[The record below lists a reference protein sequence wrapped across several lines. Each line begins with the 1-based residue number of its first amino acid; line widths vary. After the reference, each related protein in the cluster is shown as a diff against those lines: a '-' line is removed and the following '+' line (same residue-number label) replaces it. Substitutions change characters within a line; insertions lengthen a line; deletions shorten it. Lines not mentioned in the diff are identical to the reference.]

1 MKTCYNLTQHMKLFL
16 PTLLLCLIF
25 NTSCAQQKDSKIT
38 TDHIKNAEQLYGLEF
53 TEAERELMLEDV
65 RGTAA
70 SYEAMRQ
77 VSIPNSVPMALD
89 LNVIP
94 PGMTFD
100 KTQYPINW
108 DLPEKVAVP
117 KDKNELAFYTVAQLA
132 SLIKNKQITSTE
144 LTKIYLNRLKKYGD
158 TLQCVITITEKVAL
172 AQAKRADQEL
182 AAGKYR
188 GPLHG
193 IPYGIKDLL
202 AVEGTK
208 TTWGAMPYKDQV
220 IEETATVV
228 KKLEAAGAVM
238 LAKLTLGALAWGD
251 VWYGGVTKNPWNL
264 EQGSSG
270 SSAGSASAT
279 VAGLVA
285 FSIGTETLGSIV
297 SPSTRCSASGLRPTY
312 GRVSRTGAM
321 ALSWSMDK
329 IGPICRTA
337 EDCALVFH
345 AIIGTDGKD
354 QSLVD
359 LPFNYNSSTPLSDL
373 RIGYL
378 KDLFEVDY
386 FNKSNDSLS
395 LEVLKKLGAN
405 LKAVSLPD
413 DIPVSALRP
422 ILSVE
427 AAAAFDE
434 LTRSNLDS
442 TLVRQ
447 IRFAWPNSFRAARM
461 VSAVEYVQA
470 NRLRYMLIQQM
481 NKLIK
486 EYDVIVSPSFGGT
499 QLLITNLTGHP
510 CVVVPNG
517 YQGKEG
523 GFPASISFISNLY
536 DEGKILTIAKAYQE
550 ATDFDDRHP
559 DFFK

>member
-1 MKTCYNLTQHMKLFL
+1 ENKAN
-16 PTLLLCLIF
+16 
-25 NTSCAQQKDSKIT
+25 
-38 TDHIKNAEQLYGLEF
+38 
-53 TEAERELMLEDV
+53 
-65 RGTAA
+65 
-70 SYEAMRQ
+70 
-77 VSIPNSVPMALD
+77 
-89 LNVIP
+89 
-94 PGMTFD
+94 
-100 KTQYPINW
+100 
-108 DLPEKVAVP
+108 
-117 KDKNELAFYTVAQLA
+117 LAFYSVAEL
-132 SLIKNKQITSTE
+132 SVLIKNQQITSTE
-144 LTKIYLNRLKKYGD
+144 LTNIYLDRLKRYGD
-158 TLQCVITITEKVAL
+158 TLQCVIRITEAIAL
-172 AQAKRADQEL
+172 EQAARADAEI

-188 GPLHG
+188 GLLHG

-202 AVEGTK
+202 AVKGTK
-208 TTWGAMPYKDQV
+208 TTWGATPYQDQV
-220 IEETATVV
+220 IDETSTVV

-264 EQGSSG
+264 EQGASG
-270 SSAGSASAT
+270 SSAGSAAAT

-337 EDCALVFH
+337 EDCAIVFNT
-345 AIIGTDGKD
+345 IIGTDGQD
-354 QSLVD
+354 QSLID
-359 LPFNYNSSTPLSDL
+359 LPFNYSANTPLSDL

-378 KDLFEVDY
+378 KTLFESDY
-386 FNKSNDSLS
+386 YNRANDSLALATLRS
-395 LEVLKKLGAN
+395 LGAN
-405 LKAVSLPD
+405 LQAVELPD
-413 DIPVSALRP
+413 DIPMDALRP

-447 IRFAWPNSFRAARM
+447 VRYAWPNTFRTARL
-461 VSAVEYVQA
+461 VPAVEYIQA
-470 NRLRYMLIQQM
+470 NRLRYMLIQKMQAVM
-481 NKLIK
+481 KDF
-486 EYDVIVSPSFGGT
+486 DVIVCSSFGGA

-517 YQGKEG
+517 YQGEDR
-523 GFPASISFISNLY
+523 FPASISFIGNLY
-536 DEGKILTIAKAYQE
+536 DEGKLLTIAKAFQQ
-550 ATDFDDRHP
+550 ATDFEEVHP
-559 DFFK
+559 EFFKP

>member
-1 MKTCYNLTQHMKLFL
+1 MKLLFPTFL
-16 PTLLLCLIF
+16 FCLAFI
-25 NTSCAQQKDSKIT
+25 TSCAQQKDSKIT
-38 TDHIKNAEQLYGLEF
+38 TEHIKNAEQLYGLKF

-65 RGTAA
+65 RETAA
-70 SYEAMRQ
+70 NYEAMRQ
-77 VSIPNSVPMALD
+77 VSIPNNVPMALD

-94 PGMTFD
+94 QGMTFD
-100 KTQYPINW
+100 KTQYPIDW
-108 DLPEKVAVP
+108 DLPKSVTVP
-117 KDKNELAFYTVAQLA
+117 KNKKALAFYSVGQLA
-132 SLIKNKQITSTE
+132 SLIKSKQITSTE
-144 LTKIYLNRLKKYGD
+144 LTKIYLERLKRYGD
-158 TLQCVITITEKVAL
+158 TLQCVITITEEVAL
-172 AQAKRADQEL
+172 AQAERADEEL
-182 AAGKYR
+182 SAGKYR

-228 KKLEAAGAVM
+228 KKLEEAGAVM
-238 LAKLTLGALAWGD
+238 VAKLTLGALAWGD

-359 LPFNYNSSTPLSDL
+359 LPFNYNPNTPLSDL

-378 KDLFEVDY
+378 KDLFEADY
-386 FNKSNDSLS
+386 FNKKNDNLS
-395 LEVLKKLGAN
+395 LEVLKELGAN
-405 LKAVSLPD
+405 LKPVSLPS
-413 DIPVSALRP
+413 DIPVAALRP

-442 TLVRQ
+442 ALVRQ
-447 IRFAWPNSFRAARM
+447 VRYAWPNTFRAARM

-481 NKLIK
+481 NELMKD
-486 EYDVIVSPSFGGT
+486 YDVIVSPSFGGT

-510 CVVVPNG
+510 CMVVPNA
-517 YQGKEG
+517 YQGTKG

-536 DEGKILTIAKAYQE
+536 DEGKILTIAKAYQK
-550 ATDFDDRHP
+550 ATDFEDRHP